1 MVTKRKLA
9 LVSALTST
17 IVLVSTAAQ
26 SASLDVLLDP
36 PHHAGPQ
43 QIKKAERG
51 LHPLSVSRYP
61 KRQLFAR
68 LCLGSVA
75 IFLSHFLESLALAGI
90 LAFAGILR
98 ALARGLTLTR
108 IYAVA
113 MDLGFI
119 GASCGE
125 RTNTEQKRGG
135 RGNRGAG
142 DGLGHLHLKFLLMID
157 DRG

>member
-1 MVTKRKLA
+1 L
-9 LVSALTST
+9 
-17 IVLVSTAAQ
+17 
-26 SASLDVLLDP
+26 SLDEAVRLSLIDQP
-36 PHHAGPQ
+36 IRSGHEAV
-43 QIKKAERG
+43 INANERQAIAAAPVPDFSTDKEG
-51 LHPLSVSRYP
+51 RERSSPSLGQPLP

-68 LCLGSVA
+68 LCLGRVA

-119 GASCGE
+119 GASRGE